1 MLVAEAGQPL
11 EEGMMPTN
19 YRNTIRA
26 VTIVITILGA
36 GCAVSA
42 SVRAETIYRSTSPN
56 GEVTYSSQPVP
67 GARTSKAIDIESL
80 SPEQRRAGLLL
91 RRQDKA
97 LSAQVNAQLRSREA
111 QWRRVDREIVSAQKV
126 LVAAERALRKGRTP
140 LPGEWRGNVGGGSR
154 LTEAYFQRLRQLDT
168 RVEQAKARLDRAY
181 SARNALK

>member
-1 MLVAEAGQPL
+1 
-11 EEGMMPTN
+11 MMPMN

-26 VTIVITILGA
+26 ATIVITILGA
-36 GCAVSA
+36 GGAMSA
-42 SVRAETIYRSTSPN
+42 SVHAETIYRSISPN

-67 GARTSKAIDIESL
+67 GARESTAIDIESL

-97 LSAQVNAQLRSREA
+97 LSAVVNAQLQARERE
-111 QWRRVDREIVSAQKV
+111 WRQVDREIVSAQKT
-126 LVAAERALRKGRTP
+126 LAHAERALQKGRTP
-140 LPGEWRGNVGGGSR
+140 LPGERRGNVGGGSR

-168 RVEQAKARLDRAY
+168 RVDGAKASLDRAY